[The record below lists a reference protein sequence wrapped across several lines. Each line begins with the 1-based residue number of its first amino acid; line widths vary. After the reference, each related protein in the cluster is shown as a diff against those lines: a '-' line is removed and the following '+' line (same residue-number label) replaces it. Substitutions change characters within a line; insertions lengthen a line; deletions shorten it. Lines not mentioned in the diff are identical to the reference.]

1 MKYIVKSSTFPIVKM
16 FRIVPRNGF
25 CLNGIQ
31 PSKTMNPVIT
41 PAKPILTFIN

>member
-25 CLNGIQ
+25 CFSGIQ
-31 PSKTMNPVIT
+31 PNKTMNPVIT